1 MDLQFHHERM
11 NDQFEKWHILGL
23 PFECA
28 IHHFTGP
35 DQGDP
40 HDHPFN
46 FTSHILAGGY
56 TEEVFSP
63 TGAAALVYRHPG
75 TAHQVRATHI
85 HRIIDLP
92 LGDCWTLILAG
103 PHERETR
110 FWRFSDGIQSRAW
123 HESDWT
129 RHDIISDLAA

>member
-1 MDLQFHHERM
+1 MDLQFRHERM
-11 NDQFEKWHILGL
+11 SEQFEKFHIVGL

-28 IHHFTGP
+28 FHHFTGP

-40 HDHPFN
+40 HDHPWS

-63 TGAAALVYRHPG
+63 GGDRSLVYRHPG
-75 TAHQVRATHI
+75 TAHYVSAKHI
-85 HRIIDLP
+85 HRITNLP
-92 LGDCWTLILAG
+92 TGECWTMILPG
-103 PHERETR
+103 LHERETR

-123 HESDWT
+123 HEHDWT